1 MATVMPW
8 HSTMAVRALGG
19 VAGDEKERPLS
30 AECEEVT
37 GEHQEENRERWLA
50 S

>member
-19 VAGDEKERPLS
+19 VAGDEKGKNT
-30 AECEEVT
+30 V
-37 GEHQEENRERWLA
+37 GGV
-50 S
+50 